1 MFFDAFLLKSLLAAL
16 MLACI
21 SGPLGCVTVWK
32 GMARFGET
40 FAHVALFGAVI
51 AILGGILPGYGMILV
66 ALLLA
71 LLLPFLTARTKLSID
86 SLLGILAPSSVA
98 LALILVQQTSISI
111 DFEAL
116 LFGELLAVT
125 NEDLVLIAIGIVFI
139 GILLYYLW
147 SPIILDV
154 LSRDLA
160 LSEGLPMR
168 LYDVLMTAGL
178 GLFIALGVKIAG
190 LLLINAFLVVP
201 ASCLVI
207 FSRHTR
213 LAQSPERMA
222 IGSVLLNCICVFL
235 GLFLA
240 VLLDLPAGASICAT
254 LFMTFCA
261 ISAFFR

>member
-1 MFFDAFLLKSLLAAL
+1 MFFDLFLLQSLLAAL
-16 MLACI
+16 LLAGI

-51 AILGGILPGYGMILV
+51 AVLGGILPDYGMIFI

-71 LLLPFLTARTKLSID
+71 LLLPFLAARTRLSVD

-116 LFGELLAVT
+116 LFGELLAT
-125 NEDLVLIAIGIVFI
+125 TSEDLLLICVGIALLSV
-139 GILLYYLW
+139 LLYYLW
-147 SPIILDV
+147 SPMILDV

-160 LSEGLPMR
+160 LSEGLPAR
-168 LYDVLMTAGL
+168 FYDVLMTAGL
-178 GLFIALGVKIAG
+178 GLFIALGVKIVG

-207 FSRHTR
+207 LSRHTR

-222 IGSVLLNCICVFL
+222 VGAVLLNCACVFL
-235 GLFLA
+235 GIFLA
-240 VLLDLPAGASICAT
+240 LLIDLPAGASICAV
-254 LFMTFCA
+254 LFLAFCGFS
-261 ISAFFR
+261 IFFR

>member
-125 NEDLVLIAIGIVFI
+125 NKDLLLIAIGIIFI
-139 GILLYYLW
+139 GILLFYLW

-213 LAQSPERMA
+213 FAQSPERMA
-222 IGSVLLNCICVFL
+222 IGSVLLNCACVFL

-254 LFMTFCA
+254 LFITFCA

>member
-1 MFFDAFLLKSLLAAL
+1 MFIDAFLLNSLFAAL

-51 AILGGILPGYGMILV
+51 ATLGGILPGYGMIFV

-71 LLLPFLTARTKLSID
+71 LFLPFLTTRTRLSTD

-116 LFGELLAVT
+116 LFGELLATT
-125 NEDLVLIAIGIVFI
+125 NEDLLLIAIGIVLI
-139 GILLYYLW
+139 GVLLFYLW
-147 SPIILDV
+147 SAVILDV

-160 LSEGLPMR
+160 LSEGLPAR

-207 FSRHTR
+207 LSRHTR

-222 IGSVLLNCICVFL
+222 IGAVLLNCACVFL

-240 VLLDLPAGASICAT
+240 LLIDLPAGASICVV
-254 LFMTFCA
+254 LFLAFCT